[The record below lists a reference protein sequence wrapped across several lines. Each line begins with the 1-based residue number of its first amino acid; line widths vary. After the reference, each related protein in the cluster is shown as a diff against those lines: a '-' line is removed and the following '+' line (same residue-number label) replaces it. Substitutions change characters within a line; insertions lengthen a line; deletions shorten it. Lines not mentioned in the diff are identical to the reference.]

1 MKHAARTNM
10 SAAEVISALDSMPK
24 ERGSGFMSG
33 RIVAWGTNRTYT
45 RIDGDQFQVS
55 RTAGMGSTVVA
66 SGKVVD
72 EEGGGAAV
80 FLTTTFGAW
89 PLGTLLVVAVFL
101 LVLAA
106 YLVYLREYFNAVAA
120 VIASGVSVFWY
131 GMKFSGAWYL
141 RSEISKHLDGIEW
154 EPQQ

>member
-1 MKHAARTNM
+1 M

-33 RIVAWGTNRTYT
+33 RIVAGAINRTYT
-45 RIDGDQFQVS
+45 RVDGDQFQVS

-66 SGKVVD
+66 SGKVAED
-72 EEGGGAAV
+72 DDGGSVV

-101 LVLAA
+101 LALAI
-106 YLVYLREYFNAVAA
+106 YLVHLQEYFNAVAA
-120 VIASGVSVFWY
+120 VIASGTAIYWY
-131 GMKFSGAWYL
+131 GMKYWGASYL
-141 RSEISKHLDGIEW
+141 RSEISKFLGGVKW
-154 EPQQ
+154 EQQR